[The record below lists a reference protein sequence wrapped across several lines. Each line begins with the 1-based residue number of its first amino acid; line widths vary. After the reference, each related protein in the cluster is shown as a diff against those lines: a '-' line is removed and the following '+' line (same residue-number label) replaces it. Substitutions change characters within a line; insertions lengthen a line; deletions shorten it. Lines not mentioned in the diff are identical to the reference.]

1 MRKNNR
7 DRILKTARQ
16 LLPRYGYNGISI
28 RAIAARA
35 RLTTGAIYFHFKN
48 KKEIYRT
55 ICLEAVDLLI
65 KKFRDG
71 VQSRTTPNQKLIST
85 FDSYISFFYEHREHY
100 NILME
105 YKAHYHRDDYDHDQ
119 EIARKM
125 RAMTDLME
133 ETIRTG
139 VEEGAFRE
147 VDARM
152 LAILLEAV
160 TEGMLQLKKLGVFEN
175 LKIADVDFR
184 KVMGEIIGRGILNDS
199 REQGN
204 APTVPRKISPKRTGM
219 VSLLARSGDTQKEP
233 S

>member
-7 DRILKTARQ
+7 DKILKTARR
-16 LLPRYGYNGISI
+16 LFPSYGYNGVSI

-35 RLTTGAIYFHFKN
+35 KLTSGAIYFHFEN

-55 ICLEAVDLLI
+55 ICLEAIDILI
-65 KKFRDG
+65 QKFREG
-71 VQSRTTPNQKLIST
+71 IQNRATPNQKLIST
-85 FDSYISFFYEHREHY
+85 FDSYLSFFYEHREHY

-105 YKAHYHRDDYDHDQ
+105 YKAHYHHDEYDHDQ

-133 ETIRTG
+133 DTIRTG
-139 VEEGAFRE
+139 IEQGAFRA
-147 VDARM
+147 VNARM

-175 LKIADVDFR
+175 LKITDADFR
-184 KVMGEIIGRGILNDS
+184 KVMGDTIGSGIL
-199 REQGN
+199 
-204 APTVPRKISPKRTGM
+204 
-219 VSLLARSGDTQKEP
+219 KEP

>member
-7 DRILKTARQ
+7 DRILRTARQ

-35 RLTTGAIYFHFKN
+35 KLTTGAIYFHFKN

-55 ICLEAVDLLI
+55 ICLEAIDILI
-65 KKFRDG
+65 KKFKEG
-71 VQSRTTPNQKLIST
+71 IQNRTTPNQKLIST
-85 FDSYISFFYEHREHY
+85 FDSYLGFFYEHREHY

-105 YKAHYHRDDYDHDQ
+105 YKAHYHRDEYNHDR

-125 RAMTDLME
+125 SAMTDLME

-139 VEEGAFRE
+139 VAEGAFRV

-175 LKIADVDFR
+175 LKITDVGFR
-184 KVMGEIIGRGILNDS
+184 KVMGEIIGRGILNS
-199 REQGN
+199 REQE
-204 APTVPRKISPKRTGM
+204 S
-219 VSLLARSGDTQKEP
+219 S
-233 S
+233 